1 MKWRR
6 HRRIHEGDV
15 ESEVRDELAFH
26 LEMRTEALRAGGLD
40 EEAARR
46 EAGRRLG
53 DLSHVQAQC
62 EAEAVRRCRNRRLGE
77 VVTSI
82 VRDSAHA
89 VRGLVRQPAFFM
101 GACATLALGIGA
113 TTAVYSM
120 VDAVLLAPLPYDDPG
135 GLVVIRT
142 VDGDLEE
149 LPLAR
154 EAKER
159 IRAAGGAFASIAH
172 YGHGSWILSGVDGE
186 PEEIEVLRVEH
197 TLFDVLG
204 ARPALG
210 RTFGEEH
217 RADGGAGDAVLLSW
231 SLWQRR
237 FGGDPSVVGRTIEL
251 RERPHEIIG
260 VMPAGFEF
268 PVGSNVQVWV
278 PLIHAPIDD
287 RLRHTPVWDAVAR
300 LGPNADVAQ
309 ATSQASTI
317 IAQVAETGTD
327 DLGQPIMQGNGAG
340 GAAADRA
347 WTARVVPVR
356 EAMLVSDRA
365 LVLLLAAVGLLLVVA
380 CANVGTLFLVR
391 GSQRRAELAV
401 RAALGGS
408 RLDLAMPAMMEVA
421 IVCAVAAALGLLSAY
436 WAVTMLAGL
445 DPGDLPRWDG
455 MAVNGR
461 AWAAAALA
469 TAIAALLCVLAP
481 ARAAAQTSPAD
492 ALRAGTWSTDSPIRL
507 RLRDAIVAFEVGLVF
522 VLLAGS
528 GLLLRSFAEVR
539 AVDTGYELE
548 SVLTARVVLSPSRYP
563 RAGENRATVFYD
575 NVLERLR
582 AHPAVLTAAAV
593 SAVPMSEGGW
603 QMTGE
608 LTSPVTGVSAANG
621 IRLFATPGWFE
632 TVGIPVRGRDF
643 EAGDR
648 LGAPRV
654 TIFNESMARHMYPG
668 QDALGQRFR
677 SGPGEWEVIGIVPDI
692 RYDGPERDPVPTAYA
707 PQAQFGWLPG
717 MVIAV
722 RTRGP
727 AAPFSRTLVDIIH
740 AHDAALPVADVR
752 TLDQNLS
759 RVLTRRRFDSFI
771 LAAIAIAAL
780 GLAGVGVFSVT
791 ANAVAQ
797 RWHEFGIRQALGA
810 RAGNVVSLVLRR
822 TLRIAAVGL
831 IGGTLAALVLLRAL
845 RAVLFGV
852 TPTDPLTFAVAA
864 CTVGVVALLAGLVP
878 ALRAT
883 RVDPAVTLRA

>member
-6 HRRIHEGDV
+6 HRRVHERDV

-26 LEMRTEALRAGGLD
+26 VEMRTEALRAAGLG

-46 EAGRRLG
+46 EAERRLG
-53 DLSHVQAQC
+53 DLSYVRAQC
-62 EAEAVRRCRNRRLGE
+62 QAEAVRRWRKRRLREG
-77 VVTSI
+77 VMSI
-82 VRDSAHA
+82 VRDCGHA
-89 VRGLVRQPAFFM
+89 VRGLVRRPGFM
-101 GACATLALGIGA
+101 VGACATLALGIGA

-120 VDAVLLAPLPYDDPG
+120 VDAVLLAPLPYDDPDR
-135 GLVVIRT
+135 LVVVRT
-142 VDGDLEE
+142 VDSKLEE
-149 LPLAR
+149 QPVAR

-159 IRAAGGAFASIAH
+159 ISAAGGAFAAITH
-172 YGHGSWILSGVDGE
+172 YVSGSWILNGGGGE
-186 PEEIEVLRVEH
+186 PEEIEVLRAEH
-197 TLFDVLG
+197 NLFDVLG
-204 ARPALG
+204 ALPVLG
-210 RTFGEEH
+210 RGFGEEH
-217 RADGGAGDAVLLSW
+217 RADGGEGAAVLLSW

-237 FGGDPSVVGRTIEL
+237 FDGDPSVVGRTIEL

-300 LGPNADVAQ
+300 LAPNADVAQ

-327 DLGQPIMQGNGAG
+327 AFGEPIMQGYVGG
-340 GAAADRA
+340 GAASAGRA
-347 WTARVVPVR
+347 WSALVVPVR

-365 LVLLLAAVGLLLVVA
+365 LVLLLAAVGLLLAVA
-380 CANVGTLFLVR
+380 CANVGNLFLVR
-391 GSQRRAELAV
+391 GSERRAELAV

-408 RLDLAMPAMMEVA
+408 RLDLAMPAMLEVA
-421 IVCAVAAALGLLSAY
+421 IVCAAAAALGLLSAY
-436 WAVTMLAGL
+436 WAVTVLAGL

-469 TAIAALLCVLAP
+469 TAIAALLCALAP
-481 ARAAAQTSPAD
+481 ARAAAQTSAGD
-492 ALRAGTWSTDSPIRL
+492 VLRAATWSTDSPGRL
-507 RLRDAIVAFEVGLVF
+507 QLRDAIIAFEVGLVF

-539 AVDTGYELE
+539 GVDTGYELE
-548 SVLTARVVLSPSRYP
+548 SVLTARVVLSASRYP
-563 RAGENRATVFYD
+563 RAGSATVFYD

-582 AHPAVLTAAAV
+582 AHPAVLAAAAV
-593 SAVPMSEGGW
+593 SAVPMSESGTE
-603 QMTGE
+603 MTGE
-608 LTSPVTGVSAANG
+608 LTSPVTGLGAADG
-621 IRLFATPGWFE
+621 ILLFATPGWFE

-643 EAGDR
+643 DAGDR
-648 LGAPRV
+648 SGAPRV

-668 QDALGQRFR
+668 QDALGQRFH

-692 RYDGPERDPVPTAYA
+692 RYDGPEQDPVPTYYA
-707 PQAQFGWLPG
+707 PQAQFGWLSG

-727 AAPFSRTLVDIIH
+727 AAPFSRTFVDIIH
-740 AHDAALPVADVR
+740 ALDAAMPVADVR

-759 RVLTRRRFDSFI
+759 RALARRRFDSFI

-780 GLAGVGVFSVT
+780 SLAAVGVFSVT
-791 ANAVAQ
+791 AHAVAQ

-810 RAGNVVSLVLRR
+810 RAGNVAGLVLRR

-845 RAVLFGV
+845 RALLFGV
-852 TPTDPLTFAVAA
+852 TPTDPLTFAVTA
-864 CTVGVVALLAGLVP
+864 CTVGAVALLAALVP

-883 RVDPAVTLRA
+883 RVDPAVSLRA